1 MKVGPLRV
9 ATAAALVSL
18 AAAGAAG
25 QPPAA
30 TPPPAA
36 VRTIAVLPFTNVTG
50 AAADEWIGAGIA
62 ETLGAA
68 LTATPATAFVPPEDL
83 RRAHQEATGV
93 DIDLDPADTA
103 AVLAACRALGIRW
116 LVAGEYQRL
125 AGRLRVTARLV
136 AVETGAAAHWMKADS
151 RVTGLFDLQDQLAD
165 SLTGY
170 LGAPGRPPRRR
181 ALDALEPGRPSR
193 RGTPDALEPGR
204 PSRRSALDV
213 PEPGRLPAARPPAAA
228 AAPARAAAPGA
239 GFRPPAGAIDGPPPP
254 EAPATINRDAAGRA
268 TIRAVR
274 VAGLEVDGALDEAAY
289 RETPP
294 FSDFVQTLPLA
305 GQPASERTE
314 VWVLFDDEN
323 FYISA
328 RCWDSAPESR
338 WVANE
343 MRRDSFNILQ
353 NERVGFMI
361 DSFYDRR
368 NGMIF
373 NVNAIG
379 GRMDGQM
386 TSESD
391 YNGDWNPVWE
401 AETGRFEGGW
411 TLEAAIP
418 FKSLRYRPGQAQIW
432 GLNVS
437 RRVFWKNE
445 LSYVVP
451 MPVAREPGAIF
462 LSSLAATLVGL
473 EAPQGGATLELK
485 PYAIADLT
493 SDRTTTPH
501 ISNQLGGDAGL
512 DVKYGVTQNL
522 VADLTLNTDFAQVE
536 ADEQQVNLT
545 RFSLFFPEKREFF
558 LENQGVFAFGGAGTG
573 PFGQNNDTPVLF
585 YSRRIGLNQGREVPM
600 QAGGRLTGRVGRF
613 TVGAMNIQTGDEEAT
628 GAVPTN
634 FSVLRIKRDVLRR
647 SSIGA
652 MFTGRSVSTLGPG
665 SSETFGADA
674 NFGFHDTVN
683 IDTYWART
691 ETPGSRGDD
700 VSYRARF
707 EYRGDRY
714 GVQLEHLAVGEDFR
728 PEVGFLRREDFDRSF
743 GSFRF
748 SPRPYAIAA
757 IRRFTW
763 EGRFDYYTS
772 RAGVVETRLGQG
784 FFGIEFENADQF
796 EVEYTRSYEFLD
808 RPFQITGDVAIPIGG
823 YRFQDTRV
831 AYQFGRQ
838 RAFSGMLAVQHGS
851 FYGGEKTTV
860 EMGLPGGFRS
870 GRLEI
875 TPQLSLEPGISYNRV
890 ELPQGRFTTG
900 LVTSRTTYTAT
911 PLMFVS
917 ALVQYNSSNASLGA
931 NVRFRWEYQPGSEL
945 FVVYNEQRDTLTPRH
960 PELQNR
966 SFVVKINRL
975 FRF

>member
-9 ATAAALVSL
+9 ATAAALISL

-30 TPPPAA
+30 TPAA
-36 VRTIAVLPFTNVTG
+36 AAGRTITVLPFTNVTG

-68 LTATPATAFVPPEDL
+68 LTATPTTAFVPPEDL
-83 RRAHQEATGV
+83 RRAHREATGV
-93 DIDLDPADTA
+93 DVDLDPADTA

-136 AVETGAAAHWMKADS
+136 AVETGAAAHWMKVDG

-165 SLTGY
+165 SLTRY
-170 LGAPGRPPRRR
+170 LAATGLQPRRGALDAPEPGRPPRRR
-181 ALDALEPGRPSR
+181 
-193 RGTPDALEPGR
+193 TPDAPGPGR
-204 PSRRSALDV
+204 PSRRSALDRSC
-213 PEPGRLPAARPPAAA
+213 PTGGPPSLRPPAR
-228 AAPARAAAPGA
+228 PRRAAGSDPLPAPSTGRRRRRRRQRSTA
-239 GFRPPAGAIDGPPPP
+239 TRRAGPPS
-254 EAPATINRDAAGRA
+254 ARCASPAI
-268 TIRAVR
+268 
-274 VAGLEVDGALDEAAY
+274 EVDGALDEAAY

-294 FSDFVQTLPLA
+294 FSDFVQTLPLE

-473 EAPQGGATLELK
+473 EAPQGGTTLELK

-613 TVGAMNIQTGDEEAT
+613 TVGAMNIQTGDEEVT

>member
-1 MKVGPLRV
+1 MKVGALRV
-9 ATAAALVSL
+9 STATALISL
-18 AAAGAAG
+18 TAAGAAG

-30 TPPPAA
+30 TPPPDAA
-36 VRTIAVLPFTNVTG
+36 RTIAVLPFTNLTG
-50 AAADEWIGAGIA
+50 AAADAWIGAGIA
-62 ETLGAA
+62 DTLGAA
-68 LTATPATAFVPPEDL
+68 LTAARATVVPPDNFG
-83 RRAHQEATGV
+83 RAHRDATGL
-93 DIDLDPADTA
+93 DLDPADAA

-116 LVAGEYQRL
+116 LVAGEYQRV
-125 AGRLRVTARLV
+125 AARLRVTARLV
-136 AVETGAAAHWMKADS
+136 AVETGAVAHWMKADGS
-151 RVTGLFDLQDQLAD
+151 AAGLFDLQDRLVD

-170 LGAPGRPPRRR
+170 LGEPARPPRRA
-181 ALDALEPGRPSR
+181 ALDDPGPAPRPAAQTPAGRPR
-193 RGTPDALEPGR
+193 
-204 PSRRSALDV
+204 
-213 PEPGRLPAARPPAAA
+213 AA
-228 AAPARAAAPGA
+228 AAPTGAAVGPAGATAPGA
-239 GFRPPAGAIDGPPPP
+239 GFRPPAAAIDGPPPP
-254 EAPATINRDAAGRA
+254 EAPATISRDAAGRA

-274 VAGLEVDGALDEAAY
+274 VAGLDVDGTLGEAVY

-294 FSDFVQTLPLA
+294 FSDFVQTLPLE

-314 VWVLFDDEN
+314 VWVLFDDDN

-379 GRMDGQM
+379 GRMDGQL

-411 TLEAAIP
+411 TMEVAIP
-418 FKSLRYRPGQAQIW
+418 FKSLRYRPGRAQIW

-473 EAPQGGATLELK
+473 EVPQGGTTLELK

-536 ADEQQVNLT
+536 ADEQQINLT

-613 TVGAMNIQTGDEEAT
+613 TVGAMNIQTGDEEVTA
-628 GAVPTN
+628 AVPTN
-634 FSVLRIKRDVLRR
+634 FSVLRIKRDLLRR

-652 MFTGRSVSTLGPG
+652 IYTGRSVSTLGPG
-665 SSETFGADA
+665 SSETYGADA

-728 PEVGFLRREDFDRSF
+728 PEVGFLRREDFERSF

-757 IRRFTW
+757 IRRFIW

-784 FFGIEFENADQF
+784 FFGVELENADRF

-808 RPFQITGDVAIPIGG
+808 RPFEITGDIAIPVGG
-823 YRFQDTRV
+823 YRFQDARV

-875 TPQLSLEPGISYNRV
+875 TPRLSLEPGISYNRV
-890 ELPQGRFTTG
+890 ELPHGRFTTG
-900 LVTSRTTYTAT
+900 LVTTRTTYTAT

-966 SFVVKINRL
+966 SFVIKINRL

>member
-1 MKVGPLRV
+1 MNAGNLPPRGQRESGRQVRTVAWRV
-9 ATAAALVSL
+9 SAAAALLVL

-25 QPPAA
+25 QPAA
-30 TPPPAA
+30 APPPAPA
-36 VRTIAVLPFTNVTG
+36 ARTITVLPFGNLTG
-50 AAADEWIGAGIA
+50 AAMDEWIGAGMA

-68 LTATPATAFVPPEDL
+68 LTAAPTAAFVPFEDL
-83 RRAHQEATGV
+83 GRAHRDATGG
-93 DIDLDPADTA
+93 DLDPADTA
-103 AVLAACRALGIRW
+103 AVLRICRALGIRR
-116 LVAGEYQRL
+116 LVAGEYQRV
-125 AGRLRVTARLV
+125 AGRLRVTARV
-136 AVETGAAAHWMKADS
+136 VDVETGAAGHWMKADGS
-151 RVTGLFDLQDQLAD
+151 AAGLFDLQDRLVESLAR
-165 SLTGY
+165 Y
-170 LGAPGRPPRRR
+170 LGEPGRPPRRA
-181 ALDALEPGRPSR
+181 ALDDPGLAPR
-193 RGTPDALEPGR
+193 
-204 PSRRSALDV
+204 
-213 PEPGRLPAARPPAAA
+213 PAARPPAGRPRAA
-228 AAPARAAAPGA
+228 AAPSAGAAVGPAGATAPGA

-254 EAPATINRDAAGRA
+254 EAPATISRDAAGRA

-274 VAGLEVDGALDEAAY
+274 VAALQVDGTLDEAAY
-289 RETPP
+289 RDSPP
-294 FSDFVQTLPLA
+294 FSDFVQTLPLEGA
-305 GQPASERTE
+305 PATERTE

-323 FYISA
+323 FYIGA

-411 TLEAAIP
+411 TMEVAIP

-473 EAPQGGATLELK
+473 EVPQGGATLELK

-501 ISNQLGGDAGL
+501 VSNQLGGDAGL

-585 YSRRIGLNQGREVPM
+585 YSRRIGLNEGREVPM

-613 TVGAMNIQTGDEEAT
+613 TVGAMNIQTGDEAVT
-628 GAVPTN
+628 GALPTN

-647 SSIGA
+647 SSFGA
-652 MFTGRSVSTLGPG
+652 IFTGRSVSTLGPG

-728 PEVGFLRREDFDRSF
+728 PDVGFLRRDDFDRSF
-743 GSFRF
+743 GAFRF

-784 FFGIEFENADQF
+784 FFGIEFENADRF

-808 RPFQITGDVAIPIGG
+808 RPFEITGDVAIPVGG

-838 RAFSGMLAVQHGS
+838 RAFSGMLAVQRGS

-966 SFVVKINRL
+966 SFVIKINRL

>member
-1 MKVGPLRV
+1 MQGESGQRVGVGRLRV
-9 ATAAALVSL
+9 STAATLVVL

-25 QPPAA
+25 QPHAAPRPA
-30 TPPPAA
+30 PA
-36 VRTIAVLPFTNVTG
+36 VRTITVLPFTNVTG
-50 AAADEWIGAGIA
+50 APTDQWIGAGIA
-62 ETLGAA
+62 ETLAA
-68 LTATPATAFVPPEDL
+68 ELTAAPTTAFVPADDL
-83 RRAHQEATGV
+83 GRAHRDATGV
-93 DIDLDPADTA
+93 DLDTADAA
-103 AVLAACRALGIRW
+103 AVLQACRALGIRW
-116 LVAGEYQRL
+116 LVAGEYQRVVD
-125 AGRLRVTARLV
+125 RLRVTARV
-136 AVETGAAAHWMKADS
+136 IAVETGAVEHWMKADS
-151 RVTGLFDLQDQLAD
+151 SGAGLFDLQDRLVD

-170 LGAPGRPPRRR
+170 LGEPGRPPRRA
-181 ALDALEPGRPSR
+181 ALDDLGGGERP
-193 RGTPDALEPGR
+193 T
-204 PSRRSALDV
+204 V
-213 PEPGRLPAARPPAAA
+213 RPPAAA
-228 AAPARAAAPGA
+228 AARAATGAAGA
-239 GFRPPAGAIDGPPPP
+239 GFRPPARVIDGPPPP
-254 EAPATINRDAAGRA
+254 EAPATIRRDAAGRA

-274 VAGLEVDGALDEAAY
+274 VAGLDVDGTLDEAVY
-289 RETPP
+289 RDTPP

-314 VWVLFDDEN
+314 VWVLFDGEN

-328 RCWDSAPESR
+328 RCWDSAPESQ
-338 WVANE
+338 WVVNE

-353 NERVGFMI
+353 NERIGFMI

-373 NVNAIG
+373 NVNPIG
-379 GRMDGQM
+379 GRMDGQL

-473 EAPQGGATLELK
+473 EAPDRRSTLELK

-493 SDRTTTPH
+493 SDRTTTPQ

-585 YSRRIGLNQGREVPM
+585 YSRRIGLNEGREVPM

-613 TVGAMNIQTGDEEAT
+613 TVGAMNIQTGDEEVT
-628 GAVPTN
+628 GAASTN
-634 FSVLRIKRDVLRR
+634 FSVLRIKRDLLRR

-652 MFTGRSVSTLGPG
+652 IYTGRSVSTLGPG
-665 SSETFGADA
+665 SSETYGADA
-674 NFGFHDTVN
+674 NFGFYDTVN

-700 VSYRARF
+700 VSYRAKF

-714 GVQLEHLAVGEDFR
+714 GVQLEHLAVGDDFR
-728 PEVGFLRREDFDRSF
+728 PDVGFLRREDFERSF
-743 GSFRF
+743 GLFRF

-796 EVEYTRSYEFLD
+796 EVEYTRSYEYLD
-808 RPFQITGDVAIPIGG
+808 RPFEITGDVAIPVGG

-838 RAFSGMLAVQHGS
+838 RAFSGMLAVQRGS

-900 LVTSRTTYTAT
+900 LLTTRTTYTAT

-966 SFVVKINRL
+966 SFVIKINRL

>member
-1 MKVGPLRV
+1 M
-9 ATAAALVSL
+9 
-18 AAAGAAG
+18 AAGAAG
-25 QPPAA
+25 QPPAGA
-30 TPPPAA
+30 PAA
-36 VRTIAVLPFTNVTG
+36 AGGETITVLPFENLSG
-50 AAADEWIGAGIA
+50 AATDQWIGAGLA

-68 LTATPATAFVPPEDL
+68 LTAAPGTTFVPAGDVG
-83 RRAHQEATGV
+83 RAHREAVGV
-93 DIDLDPADTA
+93 ELDPGDAA
-103 AVLAACRALGIRW
+103 AVLEACRALGIRW
-116 LVAGEYQRL
+116 LVAGQYQRV
-125 AGRLRVTARLV
+125 AGRMRVTARLV
-136 AVETGAAAHWMKADS
+136 AVETGAAAHWMQADGPAA
-151 RVTGLFDLQDQLAD
+151 GLFELQDQLVD
-165 SLTGY
+165 SLARY
-170 LGAPGRPPRRR
+170 LG
-181 ALDALEPGRPSR
+181 EPGP
-193 RGTPDALEPGR
+193 
-204 PSRRSALDV
+204 
-213 PEPGRLPAARPPAAA
+213 A
-228 AAPARAAAPGA
+228 AAPAAPDNPGPGLGRRRAVGPPPAGAAPAAGSGPAA
-239 GFRPPAGAIDGPPPP
+239 GFRPPARAIDGPPPP
-254 EAPATINRDAAGRA
+254 EAPATIRRDATGRA

-274 VAGLEVDGALDEAAY
+274 VAALEVDGTLDEAVY
-289 RETPP
+289 RDTPP

-314 VWVLFDDEN
+314 VWVLFDDDN

-353 NERVGFMI
+353 NERIGFMI

-373 NVNAIG
+373 NVNPIG
-379 GRMDGQM
+379 GRMDGQL

-418 FKSLRYRPGQAQIW
+418 FKSLRYRPGRAQVW

-451 MPVAREPGAIF
+451 MPVSREPGAIF

-473 EAPQGGATLELK
+473 EAPQGGTTLEIK
-485 PYAIADLT
+485 PYAITDLT
-493 SDRTTTPH
+493 SDRTTTPR

-558 LENQGVFAFGGAGTG
+558 LENQGVFAFGGGGTG
-573 PFGQNNDTPVLF
+573 PFGVNNDTPVLF
-585 YSRRIGLNQGREVPM
+585 YSRRIGLNEGREVPM

-613 TVGAMNIQTGDEEAT
+613 TVGAMNIRTGDEAAT

-634 FSVLRIKRDVLRR
+634 FSVLRIKRDLLRR

-652 MFTGRSVSTLGPG
+652 IFTGRSVSTLGPG
-665 SSETFGADA
+665 SSETYGADA

-691 ETPGSRGDD
+691 ETPGSGGDD
-700 VSYRARF
+700 VSYRAKF

-714 GVQLEHLAVGEDFR
+714 GVQLEHLAVGGDFR
-728 PEVGFLRREDFDRSF
+728 PDVGFLRREDFDRSF

-748 SPRPYAIAA
+748 SPRPYGIAA
-757 IRRFTW
+757 VRRFTW

-772 RAGVVETRLGQG
+772 RAGVVETRLAQG
-784 FFGIEFENADQF
+784 LFGIEFENADQF
-796 EVEYTRSYEFLD
+796 DIEYTRSYEFLD
-808 RPFQITGDVAIPIGG
+808 RPFQIADDVAIPVAG
-823 YRFQDTRV
+823 YRFEDTRV

-870 GRLEI
+870 GRLEL
-875 TPQLSLEPGISYNRV
+875 TPRLSLEPGISYNRV
-890 ELPQGRFTTG
+890 ELPQGRFTTS
-900 LVTSRTTYTAT
+900 LVTTRTTYTAT

-966 SFVVKINRL
+966 SFVIKINRL

>member
-93 DIDLDPADTA
+93 DVDLDPADTA

-181 ALDALEPGRPSR
+181 AL
-193 RGTPDALEPGR
+193 DALEPGR

-294 FSDFVQTLPLA
+294 FSDFVQTLPLE

-613 TVGAMNIQTGDEEAT
+613 TVGAMNIQTGDEEVT

>member
-1 MKVGPLRV
+1 MHAGSLPPRGQAEAGQQMKTGALRIS
-9 ATAAALVSL
+9 TAAALLVL
-18 AAAGAAG
+18 AAAGAAA
-25 QPPAA
+25 QPRAPTPPA
-30 TPPPAA
+30 PA
-36 VRTIAVLPFTNVTG
+36 VRTITVLPFRNLSG
-50 AAADEWIGAGIA
+50 AAADEWIGGGIA

-68 LTATPATAFVPPEDL
+68 LTVAPTAAFVPPEDL
-83 RRAHQEATGV
+83 GRAHREATGT
-93 DIDLDPADTA
+93 DLDAADAA
-103 AVLAACRALGIRW
+103 AVLETCRALGIRW
-116 LVAGEYQRL
+116 LVVGEYQRV
-125 AGRLRVTARLV
+125 ADHLRVTARVV
-136 AVETGAAAHWMKADS
+136 ATESGAAVHWMQADS
-151 RVTGLFDLQDQLAD
+151 AAAGLFDLQDRLVD
-165 SLTGY
+165 SLARY
-170 LGAPGRPPRRR
+170 LEESGGPPRAGPDAPGRAQQP
-181 ALDALEPGRPSR
+181 AA
-193 RGTPDALEPGR
+193 
-204 PSRRSALDV
+204 RRSA
-213 PEPGRLPAARPPAAA
+213 GPAARVGAAL
-228 AAPARAAAPGA
+228 PRA
-239 GFRPPAGAIDGPPPP
+239 GFGPPAGTGDGPAAPQP
-254 EAPATINRDAAGRA
+254 PATISRDAAGRA

-274 VAGLEVDGALDEAAY
+274 VAGLDVDGVLDEAVY
-289 RETPP
+289 RDLPP
-294 FSDFVQTLPLA
+294 FSDFIQTLPVEGA
-305 GQPASERTE
+305 PASERTE
-314 VWVLFDDEN
+314 VWVLFDDDN
-323 FYISA
+323 FYLGV

-353 NERVGFMI
+353 NERIGFMI

-379 GRMDGQM
+379 GRMEGQM

-418 FKSLRYRPGQAQIW
+418 FKSLRYRPGRAQIW

-473 EAPQGGATLELK
+473 EVPDRRSTLELK

-493 SDRTTTPH
+493 SDWTTTPPVA
-501 ISNQLGGDAGL
+501 NQLGGDGGL

-585 YSRRIGLNQGREVPM
+585 YSRQIGLNAGREVPL

-613 TVGAMNIQTGDEEAT
+613 TVGAMTIRTGAEAT
-628 GAVPTN
+628 TDAMPTS
-634 FSVLRIKRDVLRR
+634 FSVLRIKRDLLRR

-652 MFTGRSVSTLGPG
+652 IYTGRSVSTLGPG
-665 SSETFGADA
+665 SSETYGADA
-674 NFGFHDTVN
+674 NFGFYDTVN
-683 IDTYWART
+683 VDTYWART
-691 ETPGSRGDD
+691 ATPGSRGDD

-728 PEVGFLRREDFDRSF
+728 PDVGFLRREDFDRSF

-748 SPRPYAIAA
+748 SPRPYAIRA

-784 FFGIEFENADQF
+784 FFAIEFENADQF
-796 EVEYTRSYEFLD
+796 EVEYTRSYEYLD
-808 RPFQITGDVAIPIGG
+808 SPFEIARDVAVPVGG

-838 RAFSGMLAVQHGS
+838 RVFSGMLALQRGS
-851 FYGGEKTTV
+851 FYGGEKTTL

-870 GRLEI
+870 GRLEL

-890 ELPQGRFTTG
+890 DLPQGRFTTG
-900 LVTSRTTYTAT
+900 LVTTRTTYTAT

-960 PELQNR
+960 PELQSR
-966 SFVVKINRL
+966 SFVIKINRL

>member
-9 ATAAALVSL
+9 ATAAALIGL

-30 TPPPAA
+30 TPRPGA

-50 AAADEWIGAGIA
+50 AATDEWIGAGVA

-68 LTATPATAFVPPEDL
+68 LAATPTTAFVPPADL
-83 RRAHQEATGV
+83 ARAHRDATGV
-93 DIDLDPADTA
+93 DLDPADTA

-116 LVAGEYQRL
+116 LVAGEYQRV

-136 AVETGAAAHWMKADS
+136 AVETGAAAHWMKVDG

-165 SLTGY
+165 SLTSHLAASGQ
-170 LGAPGRPPRRR
+170 PPRRG
-181 ALDALEPGRPSR
+181 APN
-193 RGTPDALEPGR
+193 T
-204 PSRRSALDV
+204 
-213 PEPGRLPAARPPAAA
+213 PEPGRQPRRAALGDPGAARRPAARPPAAA
-228 AAPARAAAPGA
+228 AAPAVAAPARAAAPGA

-254 EAPATINRDAAGRA
+254 EAPATISRDAAGRA

-274 VAGLEVDGALDEAAY
+274 VAGLDVDGALDEAAY
-289 RETPP
+289 RDTPP
-294 FSDFVQTLPLA
+294 FSDFVQTLPLEGA
-305 GQPASERTE
+305 PASERTE

-379 GRMDGQM
+379 GRMDGQL

-473 EAPQGGATLELK
+473 EVPQGGPTLELK

-585 YSRRIGLNQGREVPM
+585 YSRRIGLNRGREVPM

-613 TVGAMNIQTGDEEAT
+613 TVGAMNIRTGDEEVT

-652 MFTGRSVSTLGPG
+652 IFTGRSVSTLGPG

-691 ETPGSRGDD
+691 GTPGARGDD

-707 EYRGDRY
+707 EYRGDLY

-784 FFGIEFENADQF
+784 FFGVEFENADQF

-808 RPFQITGDVAIPIGG
+808 RPFEIAGDVAIPVGG

-890 ELPQGRFTTG
+890 ELPQGRFTTR
-900 LVTSRTTYTAT
+900 LVTNRTTYTAT

>member
-1 MKVGPLRV
+1 MKVSGSEGHERRQPAPRAPGASGQRVRIRPLRV
-9 ATAAALVSL
+9 ATAAALIVL

-30 TPPPAA
+30 TPPSAA
-36 VRTIAVLPFTNVTG
+36 VRTITVLPFANVTG
-50 AAADEWIGAGIA
+50 AAADQWIGGGIA
-62 ETLGAA
+62 ETIGAH
-68 LTATPATAFVPPEDL
+68 LTAGRATTFVPAEDL
-83 RRAHQEATGV
+83 GRAHRDATGV
-93 DIDLDPADTA
+93 DLDPADVTA
-103 AVLAACRALGIRW
+103 ALRAGRALGIRW
-116 LVAGEYQRL
+116 LVAGEYQRV
-125 AGRLRVTARLV
+125 AERLRVTARLV
-136 AVETGAAAHWMKADS
+136 AVETGAVAHWMKVDS
-151 RVTGLFDLQDQLAD
+151 PATGLFDLQDQLLA
-165 SLTGY
+165 SLARY
-170 LGAPGRPPRRR
+170 LGEPDRPPRRA
-181 ALDALEPGRPSR
+181 ALDDPG
-193 RGTPDALEPGR
+193 PGQR
-204 PSRRSALDV
+204 
-213 PEPGRLPAARPPAAA
+213 PAARPPAPAA
-228 AAPARAAAPGA
+228 AAVPGA
-239 GFRPPAGAIDGPPPP
+239 GFRPPAGIIDGPPPP
-254 EAPATINRDAAGRA
+254 EAPATISRDAAGRA

-274 VAGLEVDGALDEAAY
+274 VAALALDGALDEAVY
-289 RETPP
+289 RDTPP
-294 FSDFVQTLPLA
+294 FSDFVQTLPLE

-314 VWVLFDDEN
+314 VWVLFDDDN

-328 RCWDSAPESR
+328 RCWDSAPESQ
-338 WVANE
+338 WVVNE

-353 NERVGFMI
+353 NERIGFFI

-379 GRMDGQM
+379 GRMDGQV

-411 TLEAAIP
+411 TLEVAIP

-445 LSYVVP
+445 WSYVVP
-451 MPVAREPGAIF
+451 MPVSREPGAIF

-473 EAPQGGATLELK
+473 EVPDRRATLELK

-493 SDRTTTPH
+493 TDRTTTPR

-536 ADEQQVNLT
+536 ADEQQINLT

-573 PFGQNNDTPVLF
+573 PFGAGNDTPVLF
-585 YSRRIGLNQGREVPM
+585 YSRRIGLNEGREVPM
-600 QAGGRLTGRVGRF
+600 QAGGRLTGRVGQF
-613 TVGAMNIQTGDEEAT
+613 TVGAMNIQTGDEPVTDA
-628 GAVPTN
+628 APTN
-634 FSVLRIKRDVLRR
+634 FSVLRIKRDLLRR

-652 MFTGRSVSTLGPG
+652 IFTGRSVSTLGPG
-665 SSETFGADA
+665 SSETYGADA
-674 NFGFHDTVN
+674 NFGFHDTVDVN
-683 IDTYWART
+683 TYWART

-700 VSYRARF
+700 VSYRAQL
-707 EYRGDRY
+707 EYRGDLY

-728 PEVGFLRREDFDRSF
+728 PEVGFLRREDFERSF

-748 SPRPYAIAA
+748 SPRPYGIAA
-757 IRRFTW
+757 VRRFIW
-763 EGRFDYYTS
+763 EGRLDYYTS
-772 RAGVVETRLGQG
+772 RAGVVETRLAQG
-784 FFGIEFENADQF
+784 MFGIELENADEF
-796 EVEYTRSYEFLD
+796 NVEYTRSYEFLD
-808 RPFQITGDVAIPIGG
+808 EAFEITGDIAIPVGG

-838 RAFSGMLAVQHGS
+838 RPFSGMLAVQHGS
-851 FYGGEKTTV
+851 FYGGEKTTL

-870 GRLEI
+870 GRLEL
-875 TPQLSLEPGISYNRV
+875 TPQVSLEPGLSYNRV

-900 LVTSRTTYTAT
+900 LVTTRATYTAT

-966 SFVVKINRL
+966 SFVIKINRL

>member
-30 TPPPAA
+30 TPAPAA

-68 LTATPATAFVPPEDL
+68 LTVTPATAFVPPEDL
-83 RRAHQEATGV
+83 RRAHREATGV
-93 DIDLDPADTA
+93 DVDLDPADTA

-181 ALDALEPGRPSR
+181 AL
-193 RGTPDALEPGR
+193 DALEPGR

-294 FSDFVQTLPLA
+294 FSDFVQTLPLE

-613 TVGAMNIQTGDEEAT
+613 TVGAMNIQTGDEEVT

-931 NVRFRWEYQPGSEL
+931 NVRFRWEYRPGSEL

>member
-1 MKVGPLRV
+1 MLPLHAPAPPLR
-9 ATAAALVSL
+9 
-18 AAAGAAG
+18 
-25 QPPAA
+25 PP
-30 TPPPAA
+30 
-36 VRTIAVLPFTNVTG
+36 VLP
-50 AAADEWIGAGIA
+50 
-62 ETLGAA
+62 
-68 LTATPATAFVPPEDL
+68 
-83 RRAHQEATGV
+83 
-93 DIDLDPADTA
+93 LDPSA
-103 AVLAACRALGIRW
+103 RP
-116 LVAGEYQRL
+116 
-125 AGRLRVTARLV
+125 LR
-136 AVETGAAAHWMKADS
+136 
-151 RVTGLFDLQDQLAD
+151 
-165 SLTGY
+165 
-170 LGAPGRPPRRR
+170 
-181 ALDALEPGRPSR
+181 
-193 RGTPDALEPGR
+193 
-204 PSRRSALDV
+204 
-213 PEPGRLPAARPPAAA
+213 PAARPRPPASAT
-228 AAPARAAAPGA
+228 APGA

-274 VAGLEVDGALDEAAY
+274 VASLQVDGALDEAAY
-289 RETPP
+289 RDTPP
-294 FSDFVQTLPLA
+294 FSDFVQTLPLE
-305 GQPASERTE
+305 GQPATERTE
-314 VWVLFDDEN
+314 VWVLFDDDN
-323 FYISA
+323 VYISA

-411 TLEAAIP
+411 TMEVAIP

-501 ISNQLGGDAGL
+501 VSNQLGGDAGL

-613 TVGAMNIQTGDEEAT
+613 TVGAMNIRTGDEDVT
-628 GAVPTN
+628 GALPTN

-647 SSIGA
+647 SSFGA
-652 MFTGRSVSTLGPG
+652 IFTGRSVSTLGPG

-683 IDTYWART
+683 IDTYWAQT
-691 ETPGSRGDD
+691 ATPGSRGDD
-700 VSYRARF
+700 VSYRGRF

-728 PEVGFLRREDFDRSF
+728 PEVGFLRREDFERSF

-757 IRRFTW
+757 IRRFVW

-784 FFGIEFENADQF
+784 FFGIEFENADRF
-796 EVEYTRSYEFLD
+796 ELEYTRSYEFLD
-808 RPFQITGDVAIPIGG
+808 RPFQITGDVAIPVGG
-823 YRFQDTRV
+823 YRFQDTRA

-838 RAFSGMLAVQHGS
+838 RAFSGMLAVQRGS

-966 SFVVKINRL
+966 SFVIKINRL